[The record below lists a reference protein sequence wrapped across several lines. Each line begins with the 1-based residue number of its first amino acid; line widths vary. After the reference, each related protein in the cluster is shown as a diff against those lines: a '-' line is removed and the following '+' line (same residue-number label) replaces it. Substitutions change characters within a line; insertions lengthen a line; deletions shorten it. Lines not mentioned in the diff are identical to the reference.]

1 MTVVIL
7 LHLATF
13 FVVAMVCHGE
23 LAASRPPTE
32 YLTQFYL
39 LMSLG
44 GVLGGTF
51 NAMAAPLLFDN
62 VAEYNL
68 AMIFA
73 CLLLPRTSSE
83 ERPALHRALDLVLPL
98 ALGVVTGVLLFLFEP
113 QKYPNAEWA
122 LQKLYGVAQE
132 VLRLIGKAEN
142 GLTVH
147 RVRLILQL
155 GVPAVICYAFVGRPL
170 RLGLGVAAIL
180 VAHGYYMNVDS
191 MVVYQKRS
199 FFGVLR
205 VEYDPSDNTTKLV
218 HGTTL
223 HGKQRRAYGRTIVQG
238 EPQLVI
244 DMEVLA
250 RFLTPLAAGNLAE
263 AVVASATGS
272 ELARQRLHEPITYY
286 HRTGPV
292 GQLFE
297 SLNGPR
303 GDRPAAFIGLGTGTL
318 ASYARPGQEVHYY
331 DIDVE
336 VERLARNPTYF
347 TFLQDSRRRGVRL
360 DVVLGDARLRLREAP
375 DGHYGLI
382 IVDAFSSD
390 AIPIHLI
397 TREALQLYLQKLAP
411 DGVLAVHISNRYLDL
426 EPVLGNAAEEL
437 RLAGRIRVDRDED
450 EPGKSSSDWVVLAR
464 EESHLGMLAEHER
477 WKALATRSDLRVWTD
492 DFSNLLG
499 VFNWK

>member
-1 MTVVIL
+1 
-7 LHLATF
+7 
-13 FVVAMVCHGE
+13 
-23 LAASRPPTE
+23 
-32 YLTQFYL
+32 
-39 LMSLG
+39 
-44 GVLGGTF
+44 
-51 NAMAAPLLFDN
+51 
-62 VAEYNL
+62 
-68 AMIFA
+68 
-73 CLLLPRTSSE
+73 
-83 ERPALHRALDLVLPL
+83 
-98 ALGVVTGVLLFLFEP
+98 
-113 QKYPNAEWA
+113 
-122 LQKLYGVAQE
+122 
-132 VLRLIGKAEN
+132 
-142 GLTVH
+142 
-147 RVRLILQL
+147 
-155 GVPAVICYAFVGRPL
+155 
-170 RLGLGVAAIL
+170 
-180 VAHGYYMNVDS
+180 
-191 MVVYQKRS
+191 
-199 FFGVLR
+199 
-205 VEYDPSDNTTKLV
+205 
-218 HGTTL
+218 
-223 HGKQRRAYGRTIVQG
+223 
-238 EPQLVI
+238 
-244 DMEVLA
+244 MEVLA